1 MVSST
6 ASRLNKKSS
15 STLISVSS
23 ASAAT
28 SEDAKGKASS
38 IASPSEN
45 MYKHTLRVQH
55 TSRDVCEPSLKHS
68 LASSTHSAVSG
79 SGSGSG
85 VGAVGRTAPAISP
98 NSSFAHSASDDFGS
112 PSASSLS
119 RQQVGWGRD
128 NSTSTSSSIS
138 SGKGR
143 SGISLNVHDAS
154 EGQWRK
160 ITFPPGVT
168 VGQARDLCMLRF
180 NVWQRIMERDMQQM
194 ALGPAGSM
202 ATVSTRSSGGSSSGA
217 KQFGLY
223 WLGGAQWLDNSVLLN
238 VYPLK
243 PGDALALQDRE
254 KPVTGAV
261 EALAD
266 HGEAQERAL
275 TTTAEGQMYYLQSK
289 GISTSWRKCWMVLR
303 AQTLYGYP
311 SNRAG
316 TAAQSPADKAL
327 VVVDLSCGFR
337 LVDQHGQANRRVATS
352 DQLGHVGGALGD
364 SDSQHSSD
372 SSSAG
377 VGAMVGLAMAQ
388 GRRMGGDGA
397 PLIIKGALGG
407 VHVFCTLTAVDYDYW
422 RRVLRVAQGPDASLH
437 SGSSATPSPARQQQQ
452 PQPDKLLLPLPL
464 PPLPLPLPPQQQQQ
478 QQQQASTQPA
488 VSSLVHRPRSQPRSA
503 HVVARPRRERFVA
516 NAFRRHDVS
525 GIGSF
530 CCCVLVPGALHGF
543 RDMSVASD
551 TSDTERLEQTADFS
565 IHLSAEATAAISEVC
580 AGRHVLRIVDCLMGD
595 DLLWLDVG
603 SRDKAALWSDAL
615 ESIAGVTVDC
625 VESQGVGALALRRSR
640 SFVSNLSRIDWPMPP
655 STLPGV
661 PNAGMEKAQAPTEPM
676 PGESSGNPSL
686 DAVGMRFAGERV
698 ERVAS
703 RFAWFRRGSSTGLGA
718 KAGSSRSQPN

>member
-1 MVSST
+1 
-6 ASRLNKKSS
+6 
-15 STLISVSS
+15 
-23 ASAAT
+23 
-28 SEDAKGKASS
+28 
-38 IASPSEN
+38 

-55 TSRDVCEPSLKHS
+55 TSRDVGEPSLKHS
-68 LASSTHSAVSG
+68 LASSTHSAG
-79 SGSGSG
+79 SGSGP
-85 VGAVGRTAPAISP
+85 VGRTAPAISP
-98 NSSFAHSASDDFGS
+98 NSSLAHSVTDDFGS
-112 PSASSLS
+112 PSASPHS
-119 RQQVGWGRD
+119 RHPMGWERRGGG
-128 NSTSTSSSIS
+128 SSNGN
-138 SGKGR
+138 GKER
-143 SGISLNVHDAS
+143 SGISLNVHDAG
-154 EGQWRK
+154 EGVWKK

-180 NVWQRIMERDMQQM
+180 NAWQRIMERDMQQM
-194 ALGPAGSM
+194 SLGSSGSLGTM
-202 ATVSTRSSGGSSSGA
+202 STRSSGSSSGA

-238 VYPLK
+238 AYPLK

-254 KPVTGAV
+254 LPVSGAV

-275 TTTAEGQMYYLQSK
+275 TTSAEGQMYYLQSK

-311 SNRAG
+311 GNRAG
-316 TAAQSPADKAL
+316 TARASEKAL

-337 LVDQHGQANRRVATS
+337 LVDQHGQANRMVATS
-352 DQLGHVGGALGD
+352 DQLGHFDGD
-364 SDSQHSSD
+364 AGSQHSSD

-377 VGAMVGLAMAQ
+377 MGAMMGLAMAQ
-388 GRRMGGDGA
+388 RQHVGGDGA
-397 PLIIKGALGG
+397 PLIIRCARGG

-437 SGSSATPSPARQQQQ
+437 SGSSATQPPARQ
-452 PQPDKLLLPLPL
+452 L
-464 PPLPLPLPPQQQQQ
+464 PPPPPPPPPSLPTPVL
-478 QQQQASTQPA
+478 
-488 VSSLVHRPRSQPRSA
+488 SSLVHRPRDAPRPA
-503 HVVARPRRERFVA
+503 HVVTRPRRDRFVA

-530 CCCVLVPGALHGF
+530 CCCVLVSGALHGF
-543 RDMSVASD
+543 RDMAVAAD
-551 TSDTERLEQTADFS
+551 TLDQERLDQMADFT
-565 IHLSAEATAAISEVC
+565 IGLSEEATAAISEVC

-615 ESIAGVTVDC
+615 ERIAGVKVDC
-625 VESQGVGALALRRSR
+625 VENQSVGALALRRSR

-661 PNAGMEKAQAPTEPM
+661 PGAGAEPE
-676 PGESSGNPSL
+676 PEAGEQKEPSGNPSL

-703 RFAWFRRGSSTGLGA
+703 RFAWFRRGSTTGLGGR
-718 KAGSSRSQPN
+718 AGSSRSQPN